1 MVISLFQYAPAPFDP
16 TVPLPEGV
24 TSLEASAGTGKT
36 HAVASL
42 VVTEVARGRPIDE
55 LLVVTFTR
63 KATSTLRERV
73 WRQLAD
79 AYSALA
85 TDAPPTSDLVHTYL
99 REGSTEEV
107 ARRRAN
113 LASAL
118 SNYDAAT
125 IATTHGFCQQV
136 LTGLGVAGDAERD
149 LELSEDVSS
158 LVEEAIDDLFVR
170 RFHTGGDV
178 LFSRTDAD
186 RIARAVIDNPD
197 ADIAPVDMN
206 SEAARLRQRFAT
218 TLRKRIHDQK
228 RRSRLVT
235 YDDLLDRLAASI
247 EDPVRGEMVA
257 DRLRRRY
264 SMAIVDEFQ
273 DTDTVQWR
281 ILRAAFGAPPSR
293 LVLVGDPKQAIYAFR
308 GGDVH
313 AYLQATDGATRFGLP
328 VSWRSDQPLLDGLDT
343 FFGGAQLGG
352 PTILHRPLVARPGAE
367 ERRLL
372 GATLDAPITV
382 RIADRRDERIVR
394 TPQGGYAQKAS
405 ARRVIA
411 ADVAAEAVR
420 ILSLDTRIIER
431 GADGT
436 PDEGR
441 LVEPGDLAVLVRR
454 HADAETARDSLLG
467 AGVPAIVH
475 GGASVLKSESAG
487 AWLNLLRALEQPA
500 STLRVRAVANGP
512 FVGWEATRL
521 ATASEEDWDGVDE
534 RLRDWGAAFQT
545 AGVAG
550 LMRRVETTADLTA
563 RLLATA
569 GGERIVSDLY
579 HLAELLHAQQS
590 SHPGSVALLARWLSE
605 QRANDVDTDATRRRL
620 ESDAG
625 AVAIHTIHG
634 AKGLEFPIVL
644 LPSLWEAAWINQDD
658 PPLFHDDS
666 GQRCIGVGGGGPLHD
681 AHRAAAE
688 HEQAEEEL
696 RLLYVAL
703 TRASRQVV
711 LWWATANDAR
721 SSPFARV
728 LLGKDSDTGAIQDRL
743 QKVPSEDQIRDALT
757 TLASRCDGAID
768 IVDVGPPVQNRLRAR
783 QVTEPSLEL
792 SVCSFERDFDHLW
805 TRTSYSGLTAAAHD
819 AGVALT
825 ETGEL
830 VEIDERTKTD
840 EPELVDVSVTADT
853 ADAPTPLPLA
863 DLPGGARF
871 GTLVHEVLERT
882 DFCSD
887 DLAGALH
894 RATSA
899 LGARRLLEG
908 RADEL
913 VLGLETAIDTPL
925 GPLFDGLRLRD
936 IAPSDRLD
944 ELTFDLPLAGGD
956 SPRGTVTMDAVASV
970 FTRLPGTDPFA
981 GYHEQLRDPLLETTV
996 RGFLTGTIDVVTRVG
1011 PRHVVIDY
1019 KSNRLAPAGEVP
1031 TSWHF
1036 RPDGLRDAMIE
1047 AHYPLQAALY
1057 MVALHR
1063 YLRWRIGG
1071 YDPGRHLGGA
1081 AYLFLRGMTGSPE
1094 AGVFSWAPPP
1104 SFVIDLSDLLDTGA
1118 AP

>member
-1 MVISLFQYAPAPFDP
+1 
-16 TVPLPEGV
+16 
-24 TSLEASAGTGKT
+24 
-36 HAVASL
+36 
-42 VVTEVARGRPIDE
+42 VTEAV
-55 LLVVTFTR
+55 
-63 KATSTLRERV
+63 
-73 WRQLAD
+73 
-79 AYSALA
+79 
-85 TDAPPTSDLVHTYL
+85 
-99 REGSTEEV
+99 
-107 ARRRAN
+107 
-113 LASAL
+113 
-118 SNYDAAT
+118 
-125 IATTHGFCQQV
+125 
-136 LTGLGVAGDAERD
+136 
-149 LELSEDVSS
+149 
-158 LVEEAIDDLFVR
+158 DDLFVR
-170 RFHTGGDV
+170 RFHTGGEL
-178 LFSRTDAD
+178 LFTRTNAE

-197 ADIAPVDMN
+197 AVIAPVDMN
-206 SEAARLRQRFAT
+206 NETARLRQRFAT
-218 TLRKRIHDQK
+218 TLRKRIRDQK

-281 ILRAAFGAPPSR
+281 ILRAAFGTPPSR

-313 AYLQATDGATRFGLP
+313 AYLQATEGATRFGLT
-328 VSWRSDQPLLDGLDT
+328 VNWRSDQALLDGLDT
-343 FFGGAQLGG
+343 FFAGAQLGG
-352 PTILHRPLVARPGAE
+352 PTILHRPLTARPGAE
-367 ERRLL
+367 ERRLV
-372 GATLDAPITV
+372 GAAVDAPVTV

-420 ILSLDTRIIER
+420 ILSAGTDIIER
-431 GADGT
+431 DAGGSADA
-436 PDEGR
+436 GR
-441 LVEPGDLAVLVRR
+441 PVEPGDVAVLVRR
-454 HADAETARDSLLG
+454 HADAETIREALLG

-475 GGASVLKSESAG
+475 GGASVLQSESVG
-487 AWLNLLRALEQPA
+487 AWLNLLRALEQPS

-512 FVGWEATRL
+512 FVGWDATML
-521 ATASEEDWDGVDE
+521 ATASEEDWDDIDE

-550 LMRRVETTADLTA
+550 LMRRVETTGDLTA
-563 RLLATA
+563 RLLGAA

-579 HLAELLHAQQS
+579 HLAELLHVQQS
-590 SHPGSVALLARWLSE
+590 SHQGSVALLARWLSQ
-605 QRANDVDTDATRRRL
+605 QRAGDADTEAARRRL

-644 LPSLWEAAWINQDD
+644 LPSLWEAAWTNQDD
-658 PPLFHDDS
+658 PPLFHDDT
-666 GQRCIGVGGGGPLHD
+666 GQRSIGVGGGGPLHD
-681 AHRAAAE
+681 AQCATAE

-703 TRASRQVV
+703 TRARHQVV

-728 LLGKDSDTGAIQDRL
+728 LLGRDSNTGAIPDRL
-743 QKVPSEDQIRDALT
+743 QKVPSEDQVRDALT
-757 TLASRCDGAID
+757 VLASRCDGAID
-768 IVDVGPPVQNRLRAR
+768 VADVGRPVHERLRVHAMRESSAALGVSSFAR
-783 QVTEPSLEL
+783 A
-792 SVCSFERDFDHLW
+792 FDGLW

-819 AGVALT
+819 AAAAAST

-830 VEIDERTKTD
+830 VEVDERAKTD
-840 EPELVDVSVTADT
+840 EPDLDGVTVAVDAVRETST
-853 ADAPTPLPLA
+853 LPLG

-882 DFCSD
+882 DFASD
-887 DLAGALH
+887 DLAADLH
-894 RATSA
+894 RATAA

-913 VLGLETAIDTPL
+913 VLGLETAIGTPL
-925 GPLFDGLRLRD
+925 GPLFDGRRLCD
-936 IAPSDRLD
+936 ITTADRLD

-956 SPRGTVTMDAVASV
+956 SPRGAVTMDAIAST
-970 FTRLPGTDPFA
+970 FARLPATDPFA

-996 RGFLTGTIDVVTRVG
+996 RGYLTGTIDMVTRVRS
-1011 PRHVVIDY
+1011 RHVVIDY

-1031 TSWHF
+1031 TAWHF
-1036 RPDGLRDAMIE
+1036 RPSGLRDAMIK

-1057 MVALHR
+1057 LVGLHR
-1063 YLRWRIGG
+1063 YLRWRLAA
-1071 YDPGRHLGGA
+1071 YDPARHLGGA
-1081 AYLFLRGMTGSPE
+1081 AYLFLRGMTGTTE
-1094 AGVFSWAPPP
+1094 AGVFNWAPPP
-1104 SFVIDLSDLLDTGA
+1104 TFVTDLSDLLDAGGA
-1118 AP
+1118 R